1 MNDSMPQRRRR
12 KMQRVTMTE
21 VARAAQVSPSTVSLF
36 LRKPDLVSP
45 AIGEAIARV
54 VDELGYVPNLLAGGL
69 AAAGSRVVSIIVP
82 SVRNAFFADTVAA
95 LQDELGLRGMQLML
109 GHTEYSATREEALVR
124 TALSWS
130 PAAIVLVGL
139 EHSRATKRLLLATD
153 VPVFEIWEC
162 GQSPAD
168 TAVGF
173 HHREVGLAAAHHL
186 LERGRRRL
194 AFLGAR
200 LQDDRRARQRAAGF
214 CSAVGDAGAP
224 ALFDHPGP
232 ATTQSGARLL
242 AEALAARPDLDGIG
256 CSNDLVAL
264 GVLFECQ
271 RRGIAVPGRLALIG
285 FGDLEFAASCIPP
298 LTTIKPPGEAIGRR
312 VAALI
317 EARLRGEPPPDPPA
331 IDLGFVLVRRQTT

>member
-109 GHTEYSATREEALVR
+109 GHTEYSAAREEALVR

-200 LQDDRRARQRAAGF
+200 GSAPPASAAPSVTPARRPCSTIPAPPPRSRARGCWPRRWRRGPIWTASAAPTTSSR
-214 CSAVGDAGAP
+214 SAC
-224 ALFDHPGP
+224 
-232 ATTQSGARLL
+232 
-242 AEALAARPDLDGIG
+242 
-256 CSNDLVAL
+256 CSNASD
-264 GVLFECQ
+264 
-271 RRGIAVPGRLALIG
+271 
-285 FGDLEFAASCIPP
+285 AASRCRA
-298 LTTIKPPGEAIGRR
+298 GWR
-312 VAALI
+312 
-317 EARLRGEPPPDPPA
+317 
-331 IDLGFVLVRRQTT
+331 